1 MKRRE
6 GYREGVSVVVPEL
19 WVGGVHFGVNG
30 VGGLTGLSLG
40 RLTLALADG
49 GACFGRDR
57 DGCGDFMD

>member
-1 MKRRE
+1 M
-6 GYREGVSVVVPEL
+6 VPEL
-19 WVGGVHFGVNG
+19 WVGLIHFGVNG

-57 DGCGDFMD
+57 DGCWDFMD